1 MFKKL
6 WNIFKYTVLV
16 LLIISMLSTL
26 YLRQGYRTLEGII
39 LILFW
44 VAMILRQNIAQSNKF
59 ISSVYHITSMLIVT
73 YTVVEVLFG
82 FKK

>member
-6 WNIFKYTVLV
+6 WNVFKYIVLI

-26 YLRQGYRTLEGII
+26 YLQDVYRTLEGII

-44 VAMILRQNIAQSNKF
+44 VAMILKEKLSQPNKF
-59 ISSVYHITSMLIVT
+59 ISSVYHMTSVLIVT

>member
-26 YLRQGYRTLEGII
+26 YLQQGYRTLEGII

-44 VAMILRQNIAQSNKF
+44 IAMILGEKLSQPNKF
-59 ISSVYHITSMLIVT
+59 ISSVYHMTSVLIVT

>member
-6 WNIFKYTVLV
+6 WNVFKYIVLI

-26 YLRQGYRTLEGII
+26 YLQQGYRTLEGII

-44 VAMILRQNIAQSNKF
+44 VAMILREKLSQPNKF
-59 ISSVYHITSMLIVT
+59 ISSVYHMTSVLIVT

>member
-26 YLRQGYRTLEGII
+26 YLQQGYRTLEGIK

-44 VAMILRQNIAQSNKF
+44 IAMILGEKLSQPNKF
-59 ISSVYHITSMLIVT
+59 ISSVYHMTSVLIVT

>member
-6 WNIFKYTVLV
+6 WNIFKYTVFV
-16 LLIISMLSTL
+16 LIIISMLSTL
-26 YLRQGYRTLEGII
+26 YLQQGYRTLEGII

-44 VAMILRQNIAQSNKF
+44 VAMILREKLSQPNKF
-59 ISSVYHITSMLIVT
+59 ISSVYHMTSVLIVT

>member
-26 YLRQGYRTLEGII
+26 YLQQGYRTLEGII

-44 VAMILRQNIAQSNKF
+44 VAMILREKLSQPNKF
-59 ISSVYHITSMLIVT
+59 ISSVYHMTSV
-73 YTVVEVLFG
+73 
-82 FKK
+82 

>member
-1 MFKKL
+1 
-6 WNIFKYTVLV
+6 
-16 LLIISMLSTL
+16 MLSTL
-26 YLRQGYRTLEGII
+26 YLQQGYRTLEGII

-44 VAMILRQNIAQSNKF
+44 VAMILREKLSQPNKF
-59 ISSVYHITSMLIVT
+59 ISSVYHMTSVLIVT

>member
-26 YLRQGYRTLEGII
+26 YLQQGYRTLEGII

-44 VAMILRQNIAQSNKF
+44 VAMI
-59 ISSVYHITSMLIVT
+59 
-73 YTVVEVLFG
+73 
-82 FKK
+82 

>member
-6 WNIFKYTVLV
+6 WNVFKYIVLI

-26 YLRQGYRTLEGII
+26 YLQDVYRTLEGII

-44 VAMILRQNIAQSNKF
+44 VAMILREKLSQPNKF
-59 ISSVYHITSMLIVT
+59 ISSVYHMTSVLIVT